1 MHTSLT
7 VSLNVNEQAVLLAA
21 AARTAEI
28 SGLTQ
33 DLERAQGELGL
44 MRRQLEESKG
54 E

>member
-1 MHTSLT
+1 M
-7 VSLNVNEQAVLLAA
+7 LNVNKQAVLLAA

-28 SGLTQ
+28 AGLTQ

-44 MRRQLEESKG
+44 TGRQLEESKG

>member
-1 MHTSLT
+1 M
-7 VSLNVNEQAVLLAA
+7 NFNKQAVLLAA
-21 AARTAEI
+21 AARTVEI
-28 SGLTQ
+28 AGLKQ

>member
-1 MHTSLT
+1 MN
-7 VSLNVNEQAVLLAA
+7 LNKQAVLLAA

-28 SGLTQ
+28 PGLKQ

-44 MRRQLEESKG
+44 MRRQLDKSKG